1 MRILSLRLI
10 VALIVGITA
19 VSLVSSW
26 HQVRTEK
33 DELHLDLDRKG
44 RTIADS
50 LAANAESYLRIGD
63 TAGLK
68 SIVARF
74 SNRDHLLGLGV
85 YDTDFHPLAATPN
98 LHSVV
103 SATPDI
109 LRDAIV
115 SDHSKTADTRVHL
128 KRLSAS
134 SRNEGTLRRYAS
146 ANSSVASPNPGHRVS
161 RRRHPKYRALV
172 NCW

>member
-33 DELHLDLDRKG
+33 DELRLDLDRKG

-50 LAANAESYLRIGD
+50 LAANAESYFRIGD

-85 YDTDFHPLAATPN
+85 YDT
-98 LHSVV
+98 V
-103 SATPDI
+103 ST
-109 LRDAIV
+109 
-115 SDHSKTADTRVHL
+115 HL
-128 KRLSAS
+128 PPRLIF
-134 SRNEGTLRRYAS
+134 TLS
-146 ANSSVASPNPGHRVS
+146 CLQHRIF
-161 RRRHPKYRALV
+161 
-172 NCW
+172 